1 MTPTLRYIITRPCLS
16 EGTLTVAKYLR
27 ELFPAALA
35 GQILHLTDDQ
45 GREYPAQ
52 MSDNAQR
59 LLGLNALYHDHNL
72 DVNDVLLLSPLEG
85 EHYRVSCVVKPHTE
99 RLSPTYGERPA
110 QLTRRVV
117 VNATPHVREV
127 RLEVAPAADAHPARP
142 GEGRPSPEPAE
153 PGAGRG
159 ADAVPATSRV
169 AETRTPLARAE
180 PQPEPQ
186 RSEPQRPEAPVV
198 TEVRNR
204 PPQRGPSA
212 RPEQAPRSEPA
223 PRREPPRPGNAPQ
236 TPSAPP
242 APAVASAAPL
252 ALETLAD
259 QLSELA
265 HLTGYQVEYLG
276 GTDLGPVRLRADLG
290 AHGYD
295 VMLALSEAEQQHP
308 AFGQGTYRAQLT
320 WEKDQV
326 PDTPRL
332 TREALGALLE
342 HARLAPLTPIDLRG
356 YWNTS
361 SFDLDSVA
369 SLAELVSA
377 HLVQRG
383 TFTYVLGTLAQ
394 QPAHSV
400 VDPARLAERLG
411 SGVNTAELHSIL
423 ETLCRAPFMAL
434 MPLPGNQYYL
444 RSDVPRLLTELSD
457 YAQSVNRR
465 LQPGRVRA

>member
-1 MTPTLRYIITRPCLS
+1 VIPTLRYIITRPCLS
-16 EGTLTVAKYLR
+16 EGMLTVAKYLR
-27 ELFPAALA
+27 ELFPAELA

-45 GREYPAQ
+45 GREYPAR

-59 LLGLNALYHDHNL
+59 LTGLNALYHDHNL
-72 DVNDVLLLSPLEG
+72 DVNDVLLLSPLGEG
-85 EHYRVSCVVKPHTE
+85 HYRVSCVVKPHTE
-99 RLSPTYGERPA
+99 RLSPSYGERPA
-110 QLTRRVV
+110 PLTRRVV

-127 RLEVAPAADAHPARP
+127 RLEAAPAADAHSARP
-142 GEGRPSPEPAE
+142 GEGRSSPEGAE
-153 PGAGRG
+153 PGAGRV
-159 ADAVPATSRV
+159 ADTAPAASRV
-169 AETRTPLARAE
+169 VETRTPLAQAE

-186 RSEPQRPEAPVV
+186 RQEPQRAEAPVV
-198 TEVRNR
+198 TEVRSR

-212 RPEQAPRSEPA
+212 RPEQAVRAEPA
-223 PRREPPRPGNAPQ
+223 PRREPPRPGSAPH
-236 TPSAPP
+236 TPSPALAVAPP
-242 APAVASAAPL
+242 APLP
-252 ALETLAD
+252 LETLAD

-276 GTDLGPVRLRADLG
+276 GAELGPVRLRADLG

-295 VMLALSEAEQQHP
+295 VMLALSEADQQHP

-320 WEKDQV
+320 WEKDQL
-326 PDTPRL
+326 PGTPRL

-444 RSDVPRLLTELSD
+444 RSDVPSLLTELSD
-457 YAQSVNRR
+457 YAQGVNRR

>member
-1 MTPTLRYIITRPCLS
+1 MTPTRYIITRPCLS
-16 EGTLTVAKYLR
+16 EGTLTIAKYLR
-27 ELFPAALA
+27 ALFPAELA

-45 GREYPAQ
+45 GREYPAR

-59 LLGLNALYHDHNL
+59 LIGLNALYHDHNL
-72 DVNDVLLLSPLEG
+72 DVNDVLLLSPLGEG
-85 EHYRVSCVVKPHTE
+85 HYRVSCVVKPHTE
-99 RLSPTYGERPA
+99 RLSPSYGERPA
-110 QLTRRVV
+110 PLTRRVV

-127 RLEVAPAADAHPARP
+127 RLEAAPAADARS
-142 GEGRPSPEPAE
+142 GESRPSPEPAE
-153 PGAGRG
+153 PDAGRVP
-159 ADAVPATSRV
+159 DAAPAASRV
-169 AETRTPLARAE
+169 VETRTPLARTE
-180 PQPEPQ
+180 PQHELQRPEPQ
-186 RSEPQRPEAPVV
+186 RAEAPVV
-198 TEVRNR
+198 TEL
-204 PPQRGPSA
+204 RGQPALSEPSA
-212 RPEQAPRSEPA
+212 RSEQSPRPEHA
-223 PRREPPRPGNAPQ
+223 PRREPPRPGNAPH
-236 TPSAPP
+236 TPHP
-242 APAVASAAPL
+242 APTVALAAPL
-252 ALETLAD
+252 PLETLAD

-276 GTDLGPVRLRADLG
+276 GADLGPVRLRADLG

-295 VMLALSEAEQQHP
+295 VLLALSEADQQHP
-308 AFGQGTYRAQLT
+308 AFGQGTYRARLT

-326 PDTPRL
+326 PGTPRL

-342 HARLAPLTPIDLRG
+342 HARLAPLTPVDLRG

-394 QPAHSV
+394 QPVHSV

-444 RSDVPRLLTELSD
+444 RSDVPTLLTELSD
-457 YAQSVNRR
+457 YAQGVNRR

>member
-1 MTPTLRYIITRPCLS
+1 M
-16 EGTLTVAKYLR
+16 
-27 ELFPAALA
+27 
-35 GQILHLTDDQ
+35 
-45 GREYPAQ
+45 
-52 MSDNAQR
+52 
-59 LLGLNALYHDHNL
+59 
-72 DVNDVLLLSPLEG
+72 
-85 EHYRVSCVVKPHTE
+85 
-99 RLSPTYGERPA
+99 
-110 QLTRRVV
+110 
-117 VNATPHVREV
+117 
-127 RLEVAPAADAHPARP
+127 
-142 GEGRPSPEPAE
+142 
-153 PGAGRG
+153 
-159 ADAVPATSRV
+159 
-169 AETRTPLARAE
+169 
-180 PQPEPQ
+180 
-186 RSEPQRPEAPVV
+186 
-198 TEVRNR
+198 
-204 PPQRGPSA
+204 
-212 RPEQAPRSEPA
+212 
-223 PRREPPRPGNAPQ
+223 
-236 TPSAPP
+236 
-242 APAVASAAPL
+242 
-252 ALETLAD
+252 
-259 QLSELA
+259 
-265 HLTGYQVEYLG
+265 
-276 GTDLGPVRLRADLG
+276 RLRADLG

-295 VMLALSEAEQQHP
+295 VMLALSEAERQHP

-326 PDTPRL
+326 PGTPRL

-444 RSDVPRLLTELSD
+444 RSDVPSLLAELSD
-457 YAQSVNRR
+457 YAQGVGRR

>member
-27 ELFPAALA
+27 ELFPAVLS
-35 GQILHLTDDQ
+35 GQTLHLTDDQ
-45 GREYPAQ
+45 DRDYLVT
-52 MSDNAQR
+52 MSDDGKR
-59 LLGLNALYHDHNL
+59 LGGLNLLYHDYNL
-72 DVNDVLLLSPLEG
+72 DVNDVLLLSPIGEG
-85 EHYRVSCVVKPHTE
+85 HYRVSCVVKPHTE
-99 RLSPTYGERPA
+99 RLNPAYGERPA
-110 QLTRRVV
+110 PVTRRVV

-127 RLEVAPAADAHPARP
+127 RLEAAAAPASGAHAPRVSESRRP
-142 GEGRPSPEPAE
+142 LPEPAQDT
-153 PGAGRG
+153 AT
-159 ADAVPATSRV
+159 AQDTAPATPSV
-169 AETRTPLARAE
+169 ARPVGMVVETRTPQA
-180 PQPEPQ
+180 
-186 RSEPQRPEAPVV
+186 QRPEVQVSEAQPSGAAV
-198 TEVRNR
+198 T
-204 PPQRGPSA
+204 A
-212 RPEQAPRSEPA
+212 QAA
-223 PRREPPRPGNAPQ
+223 GHTPRREPPRPG
-236 TPSAPP
+236 SAPP
-242 APAVASAAPL
+242 QALARQAVPEMAPAKTQQTQPSVPP
-252 ALETLAD
+252 LETLAD

-276 GTDLGPVRLRADLG
+276 GADSGPVRLRAELG

-295 VMLALSEAEQQHP
+295 VVLALTEAEQQHP
-308 AFGQGTYRAQLT
+308 AFNQGTYRARLT

-326 PDTPRL
+326 SGTPRL

-400 VDPARLAERLG
+400 VDPGRLAERLG

-423 ETLCRAPFMAL
+423 DTLCRAPFMAL
-434 MPLPGNQYYL
+434 LPLPGGQYYL
-444 RSDVPRLLTELSD
+444 RSDVLTLLTELSD
-457 YAQSVNRR
+457 YAQGVSRR

>member
-27 ELFPAALA
+27 ELFPAELS
-35 GQILHLTDDQ
+35 GQTLHLTDDQ
-45 GREYPAQ
+45 NRDYPAQ
-52 MSDNAQR
+52 MSSNAQR
-59 LLGLNALYHDHNL
+59 LVGLNALYHDHNL
-72 DVNDVLLLSPLEG
+72 DVNDVLLLSPVSEG
-85 EHYRVSCVVKPHTE
+85 CYKVSCVVKPHTE
-99 RLSPTYGERPA
+99 RLNPAYGERPA
-110 QLTRRVV
+110 PVTRRVV

-127 RLEVAPAADAHPARP
+127 RLEAAAPASDAHPARVS
-142 GEGRPSPEPAE
+142 ESRRPSPEPAE
-153 PGAGRG
+153 PVARP
-159 ADAVPATSRV
+159 VPETAPAATRV
-169 AETRTPLARAE
+169 VETRTPPLPHAE
-180 PQPEPQ
+180 PQRE
-186 RSEPQRPEAPVV
+186 SLRPEAAVV
-198 TEVRNR
+198 DAATGRT
-204 PPQRGPSA
+204 
-212 RPEQAPRSEPA
+212 PRH
-223 PRREPPRPGNAPQ
+223 EPPRPGSVPPQ
-236 TPSAPP
+236 TLPQQVVPEAVLPALPP
-242 APAVASAAPL
+242 
-252 ALETLAD
+252 LETLAD

-276 GTDLGPVRLRADLG
+276 GADSGPVRLRADLG

-295 VMLALSEAEQQHP
+295 VVLALSEAEQQHT
-308 AFGQGTYRAQLT
+308 AFNQGTYRARLT
-320 WEKDQV
+320 WEKDSATG
-326 PDTPRL
+326 TPRF

-411 SGVNTAELHSIL
+411 SGVNTAELQSIL
-423 ETLCRAPFMAL
+423 DTLCRAPFMAL
-434 MPLPGNQYYL
+434 MPLPGGQYYL
-444 RSDVPRLLTELSD
+444 RSDVPTLLAELSD
-457 YAQSVNRR
+457 YAQSVARR